1 MSSPAELTVPAA
13 EPPRRPWWVRG
24 MAAGVAACLISSLLP
39 LLVALAAI
47 AGYDYSGV
55 NATPWPHAGGSGVA
69 ALAVFAALIA
79 SATVGVVVIR
89 RAAYQRLARARV
101 GWGPAIV
108 SSLVSVGAARLH
120 GPEGAP
126 AGLVLLLASAFTLW
140 GWSATDERFAGG
152 ARPVLAAAVLAAAAL
167 VVLGFL
173 VWIRPV

>member
-1 MSSPAELTVPAA
+1 M
-13 EPPRRPWWVRG
+13 
-24 MAAGVAACLISSLLP
+24 
-39 LLVALAAI
+39 
-47 AGYDYSGV
+47 
-55 NATPWPHAGGSGVA
+55 
-69 ALAVFAALIA
+69 
-79 SATVGVVVIR
+79 
-89 RAAYQRLARARV
+89 
-101 GWGPAIV
+101 V